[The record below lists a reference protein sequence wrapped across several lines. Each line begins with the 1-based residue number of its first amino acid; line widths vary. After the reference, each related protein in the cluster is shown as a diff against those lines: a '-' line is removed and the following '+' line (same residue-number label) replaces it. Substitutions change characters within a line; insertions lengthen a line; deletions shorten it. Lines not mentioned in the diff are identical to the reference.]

1 MNLKTWKYRIAAVLI
16 FITAPIILSGCNGDT
31 SNTPPVSGQDPA
43 SPFVFEEVEHDFGVI
58 KQSGGIVEHDFHFT
72 YEGEETIAITST
84 PGSCACTTGEV
95 DKTELKKGD
104 SATLTVFFHPNL
116 HAEPE
121 GRFSKTVS
129 IMTEPALKPIPEV
142 TVWQEI
148 DLDLGEEAFELSQMG
163 ADEMKT
169 DDPNEKET
177 PPSRADM
184 GHSHGPED
192 HGRIE
197 EIGHDGSVPALE
209 KTSEVREFTLTAK
222 EINSDLDDGM
232 NYLYWTYDG
241 VVPGPFLRAQVGDT
255 VKVTLKNPS
264 SNHMP
269 HSIDLH
275 AVNGPGGGATDV
287 HPGEEKTFQFKAL
300 NPGVYIYHCGTKE
313 VAEHITNGAYGLI
326 VIEPKEELNPVD
338 KEFYVVQGEFY
349 SVLDKGQKGSTQ
361 LSGKKLKAEQPEF
374 IVFNGRVGALT
385 EERALQAKVGEKIR
399 LFVGNGGVAKVS
411 SFHVIGEIFDTVYPE
426 GGTPVQQD
434 IQTTVVPAG
443 GATIV
448 EFTVDVP
455 GTYKIVDHALAR
467 LNKGAVAE
475 LIVKG
480 EENSDIFQQ
489 F

>member
-1 MNLKTWKYRIAAVLI
+1 MDLKTWRSRIAGVLI
-16 FITAPIILSGCNGDT
+16 LVTVPLLLAGCN
-31 SNTPPVSGQDPA
+31 SEVSGTPDNKRA
-43 SPFVFEEVEHDFGVI
+43 SASSIVFEEREHDFGVI
-58 KQSGGIVEHDFHFT
+58 KQSGGIVQHDFRFT
-72 YEGEETIAITST
+72 YQGDDPIAIIST

-95 DKTELKKGD
+95 DKKELKKGD
-104 SATLTVFFHPNL
+104 SGTLTVFFHPNL

-129 IMTEPALKPIPEV
+129 IMTDPPLRPVPEV

-148 DLDLGEEAFELSQMG
+148 DLDLGEEAFELSQG
-163 ADEMKT
+163 NLKADKISE
-169 DDPNEKET
+169 PEKGET
-177 PPSRADM
+177 PPARSDM

-192 HGRIE
+192 HGSLD

-209 KTSEVREFTLTAK
+209 KTSKVREFTLTAQ
-222 EINSDLDDGM
+222 EINSELDEGM

-255 VKVTLKNPS
+255 IKVTLKNPS

-326 VIEPKEELNPVD
+326 VIEPEEGLEKVD

-349 SVLDKGQKGSTQ
+349 SVLDKGKKGSTQ

-374 IVFNGRVGALT
+374 IVFNGRVGSLT
-385 EERALQAKVGEKIR
+385 SERALKASVGEKIR

-426 GGTPVQQD
+426 GGTPIQQD

-448 EFTVDVP
+448 EFMVDVP

-475 LIVKG
+475 LVVTG
-480 EENSDIFQQ
+480 EQKPEIFQQ